1 MADSAPW
8 GNTRYFWRK
17 LPVCFSKLW
26 VSITQL
32 LSLTLYGSAKH
43 YHHQL
48 IILRTKSLIPWDKLW
63 PRDRQFPHWVPYISH
78 GPEYAC
84 ALWEW
89 GLWALQIFPGSLLSR
104 SRATQKEHLIHTG
117 LMAHCW
123 FITSTQRQGT
133 EKKKEEN
140 HFLSATNWLVTGS
153 LCQGI
158 TLLPSLWKRTDS
170 LSVMASDFTAPEA
183 EEPSCTIIRTLQPN
197 VLWPARLE
205 MMKSIDSASLKG
217 PTHSVVVL
225 RSLSSLTIKYIFFS
239 WTELQTVLGYF

>member
-1 MADSAPW
+1 MDSAPW
-8 GNTRYFWRK
+8 GNSRYFWRK

-89 GLWALQIFPGSLLSR
+89 RLWALQIFPGSLLSR

-133 EKKKEEN
+133 EKKKRKKTISFQPQTDLSLG
-140 HFLSATNWLVTGS
+140 HFAKELPYSHHSGRE
-153 LCQGI
+153 Q
-158 TLLPSLWKRTDS
+158 TLY
-170 LSVMASDFTAPEA
+170 
-183 EEPSCTIIRTLQPN
+183 Q
-197 VLWPARLE
+197 
-205 MMKSIDSASLKG
+205 
-217 PTHSVVVL
+217 
-225 RSLSSLTIKYIFFS
+225 
-239 WTELQTVLGYF
+239 